1 MMRETLSYSG
11 EALLPVL
18 ILLGDSLMEAP
29 DSHFWSLSLFVPV
42 CFTDTSQH
50 V

>member
-11 EALLPVL
+11 ETLLPVL
-18 ILLGDSLMEAP
+18 ILLADSLMEASEP
-29 DSHFWSLSLFVPV
+29 RLTFLLPLPV
-42 CFTDTSQH
+42 CFTDTSQR